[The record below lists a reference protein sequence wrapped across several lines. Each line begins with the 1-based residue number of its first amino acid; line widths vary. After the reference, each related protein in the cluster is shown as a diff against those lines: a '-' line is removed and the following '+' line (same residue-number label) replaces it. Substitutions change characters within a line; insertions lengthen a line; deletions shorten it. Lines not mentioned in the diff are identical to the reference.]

1 MIRSARS
8 TLLQLAS
15 RNYLLAGIGA
25 SAVLALVTVML
36 YVGSTD
42 DVIEERGPLG
52 ESATIEMVGSSGGLA
67 LAVGSTISMVG
78 LVMMAVHASV
88 IASDY
93 STGMIR
99 NLVVRQPDRTR
110 LLAGKS
116 LALAFAT
123 LLVTLVVVA
132 TSTVAAVA
140 FAPAEVDTGQW
151 FTSDGLQALFT
162 GGLNYFLAALG
173 WGVFGQVIAVLA
185 RSAIV
190 ALAVGVMVAIP
201 LDLVLTDTVESTR
214 PWLPGQLLQAVA
226 RGGTRTLEYGP
237 SVASVVAACA
247 VGLGVS
253 LLVFRSRD
261 IAT

>member
-1 MIRSARS
+1 M
-8 TLLQLAS
+8 LLAS
-15 RNYLLAGIGA
+15 RSYLLAGIVT

-52 ESATIEMVGSSGGLA
+52 ESATLEIIGSSDGLA

-99 NLVVRQPDRTR
+99 NLVVRQPDRLR
-110 LLAGKS
+110 LLVGKVV
-116 LALAFAT
+116 ALAFAT

-140 FAPAEVDTGQW
+140 FAPPEVDTSRW
-151 FTSDGLQALFT
+151 FTNEGLLALLA
-162 GGLNYFLAALG
+162 GGANYFLAALG

-190 ALAVGVMVAIP
+190 ALAIGVMVAIP
-201 LDLVLTDTVESTR
+201 IDLALTDTVERAR

-226 RGGTRTLEYGP
+226 RGGTTTLEYGP
-237 SVASVVAACA
+237 SVVTVLAASVL
-247 VGLGVS
+247 GLGVS
-253 LLVFRSRD
+253 ILVFRSRD
-261 IAT
+261 IVS